1 MDVAKHFRLT
11 HDPFKAGVE
20 REVAASDNA
29 VLSHEEAR
37 RFIMTRIGVAG
48 GTDLFSPAALD
59 VIAAASR
66 GRPAALRLLAG
77 NAMFHAAFDGAR
89 RVEEVHARQAAATQD
104 IWRDVPAPAPAPP
117 TAATV
122 AAAPVAPVSAS
133 SPAPE
138 PAPAAAAPVIIA
150 PAEFAPPSAVEPVD
164 DDLPPP
170 RRGWWR
176 NVPPLARL
184 AMVVGLLILSL
195 PVIGYVV
202 GEVKDERPAPDS
214 TYLPENEELAAAD
227 AEAPIDAPPELPPA
241 AAPPAPAPAPVEPAE
256 AGPPIDLTAQTI
268 PPEPPAD
275 VPPEPPVA
283 VGAGQTA
290 PQPAPSET
298 VVPEAPVEA
307 APAPEP
313 EPVPAEPAG
322 VAAAPRVF
330 VHYSSS
336 QPGGAEAAVVVAS
349 SLREQGFTVVDIR
362 AVPMPI
368 ETASV
373 RYFYSADRANAEA
386 LHDALG
392 TVMRPRGFSAGDLKS
407 MTDYA
412 DLPRRGT
419 LEVWVPAG

>member
-11 HDPFKAGVE
+11 HDPFKAGAE
-20 REVAASDNA
+20 REFAVSDNA
-29 VLSHEEAR
+29 VLNHEEAR
-37 RFIMTRIGVAG
+37 RFIATRIGVAG

-59 VIAAASR
+59 IIATASR

-104 IWRDVPAPAPAPP
+104 IWRDIPAPGPAPP
-117 TAATV
+117 AVAM
-122 AAAPVAPVSAS
+122 AAAPVAPVSAPP
-133 SPAPE
+133 PAPE
-138 PAPAAAAPVIIA
+138 PAPAAAAPLIIA
-150 PAEFAPPSAVEPVD
+150 PAEFARPRAVEPAD

-170 RRGWWR
+170 RDGWWR

-195 PVIGYVV
+195 PVIGYIV

-214 TYLPENEELAAAD
+214 NYLPEDSELAAAD
-227 AEAPIDAPPELPPA
+227 AEAPIDAAPELPPA
-241 AAPPAPAPAPVEPAE
+241 AAPPAPAPVPVEPAE
-256 AGPPIDLTAQTI
+256 AGPPVDLTAQTD
-268 PPEPPAD
+268 PSEPPVD
-275 VPPEPPVA
+275 VPPQPPVA
-283 VGAGQTA
+283 AGAGETV
-290 PQPAPSET
+290 PLPAPSEAT
-298 VVPEAPVEA
+298 VPEAPVEA
-307 APAPEP
+307 APVPEP
-313 EPVPAEPAG
+313 EPGLAEPAG
-322 VAAAPRVF
+322 VAATPRVF

-336 QPGGAEAAVVVAS
+336 QSGGADAAAVVAQ

-362 AVPMPI
+362 AVPMSI

-392 TVMRPRGFSAGDLKS
+392 AVLRPRGFSAGDLKS